1 MGWARFELPRENHNA
16 GLVHFVSSRLFELK
30 LSLVELRP
38 MGGNCDGT
46 RTTRYLTKKAWEPQC
61 GGAI

>member
-30 LSLVELRP
+30 LSPVELRP
-38 MGGNCDGT
+38 MGEIVMGLALPG
-46 RTTRYLTKKAWEPQC
+46 
-61 GGAI
+61 I